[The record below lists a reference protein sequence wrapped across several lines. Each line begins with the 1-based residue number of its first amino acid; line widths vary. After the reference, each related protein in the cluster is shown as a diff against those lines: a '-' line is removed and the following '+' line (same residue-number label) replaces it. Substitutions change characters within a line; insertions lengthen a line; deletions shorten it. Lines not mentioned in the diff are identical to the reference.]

1 MATFPSMA
9 KAEIDGGVPPFLNA
23 QMSRGATLKKVIS
36 YKAEGAAT
44 AASSTIQDID
54 LPEGCIIDL
63 SSIAFSHNGVGSGNY
78 TVAVALT
85 DKNGNIVNNIIVPIG
100 VLAVAAAGAANEIVR
115 LGNTTNDNKP
125 ALLMVD
131 PYEKI
136 LEYINSKKGYLPE
149 VRNKNSVLKE
159 RYHFCIVVQNSAAV
173 AANKTFTIVMDCII
187 P

>member
-36 YKAEGAAT
+36 YTAEGAAT

-63 SSIAFSHNGVGSGNY
+63 SSVALSHNGVGAGTY
-78 TVAVALT
+78 TVGVAPT
-85 DKNGNIVNNIIVPIG
+85 DKNGNIVDNMIAPIA
-100 VLAVAAAGAANEIVR
+100 VLAATATANEIVR
-115 LGNTTNDNKP
+115 LGVTSNGNKP
-125 ALLMVD
+125 GLLMVD

-136 LEYINSKKGYLPE
+136 LSYIDSSGGWPD

>member
-9 KAEIDGGVPPFLNA
+9 KAQVAEGLPPLLNA
-23 QMSRGATLKKVIS
+23 QMSRGATIKKVVS
-36 YKAEGAAT
+36 YKAEGGAT

-63 SSIAFSHNGVGSGNY
+63 SSIALSHNGVGAGDY
-78 TVAVALT
+78 TVSVALT
-85 DKNGNIVNNIIVPIG
+85 DKNGNIVNNMIAPIG
-100 VLAVAAAGAANEIVR
+100 VLVATATANEIVR
-115 LGNTTNDNKP
+115 LDNTPNDYKP
-125 ALLMVD
+125 GLLMVD
-131 PYEKI
+131 PYERI
-136 LEYINSKKGYLPE
+136 LAYIISSKKMPD
-149 VRNKNSVLKE
+149 VQNKNSVLKE

>member
-36 YKAEGAAT
+36 YTAEGAAT

-63 SSIAFSHNGVGSGNY
+63 SSIALSHNGVGAGNY
-78 TVAVALT
+78 TVAIALT
-85 DKNGNIVNNIIVPIG
+85 DKNGNIVNNMIVSIG
-100 VLAVAAAGAANEIVR
+100 VLTATAKVNEIVR
-115 LGNTTNDNKP
+115 LDVTLNGNKP
-125 ALLMVD
+125 GLLMVD

-136 LEYINSKKGYLPE
+136 LALIDSSGGWPD

-159 RYHFCIVVQNSAAV
+159 KYHFCIVVQNSAEV

>member
-36 YKAEGAAT
+36 YTAEGAAT

-63 SSIAFSHNGVGSGNY
+63 SSIAFSHDGVGAGNY

-85 DKNGNIVNNIIVPIG
+85 DKNGNIVNNMIAPIG
-100 VLAVAAAGAANEIVR
+100 VLAATATSSEIVR
-115 LGNTTNDNKP
+115 LGVTSRGNKP
-125 ALLMVD
+125 GLLMVD

-136 LEYINSKKGYLPE
+136 LSYIDSSGGWPD

-159 RYHFCIVVQNSAAV
+159 KYHFCIVVQNSAAV

>member
-36 YKAEGAAT
+36 YTAEGAAT

-63 SSIAFSHNGVGSGNY
+63 SSIAFSHDGVGVGNY
-78 TVAVALT
+78 IVAIALT
-85 DKNGNIVNNIIVPIG
+85 DKNGNIVNNMIAPIG
-100 VLAVAAAGAANEIVR
+100 VLAATATANEIVR
-115 LGNTTNDNKP
+115 LGDFVGNKP
-125 ALLMVD
+125 GLLMVD

-136 LEYINSKKGYLPE
+136 LTAIISADEMPD
-149 VRNKNSVLKE
+149 VQNKNSVLKE

>member
-36 YKAEGAAT
+36 YTAEGAAT

-63 SSIAFSHNGVGSGNY
+63 SSIALSHNGVGGGNY

-85 DKNGNIVNNIIVPIG
+85 DKNGNIVNNMIAPIG
-100 VLAVAAAGAANEIVR
+100 VLKATDTVNEIVR
-115 LGNTTNDNKP
+115 LGVTDSGNVP
-125 ALLMVD
+125 GLLMVD

-136 LEYINSKKGYLPE
+136 LTAIIRADKMPD
-149 VRNKNSVLKE
+149 VQNKNSVLKE
-159 RYHFCIVVQNSAAV
+159 RYHFCIVVQNNAAI

>member
-36 YKAEGAAT
+36 YTAEGAAT

-63 SSIAFSHNGVGSGNY
+63 SSIALSHNGVGVGNY
-78 TVAVALT
+78 TVAIALT
-85 DKNGNIVNNIIVPIG
+85 DKNGNIANNIIAPIG
-100 VLAVAAAGAANEIVR
+100 VLAATATASEIVR
-115 LGNTTNDNKP
+115 LDVTANGNKP
-125 ALLMVD
+125 GLLMVD

-136 LEYINSKKGYLPE
+136 LSVISGDKMPD
-149 VRNKNSVLKE
+149 VQNKNSVLKE
-159 RYHFCIVVQNSAAV
+159 RYHFCIVVQNSAEVAV
-173 AANKTFTIVMDCII
+173 NKTFTIVMDCII

>member
-36 YKAEGAAT
+36 YTAEGAAT

-63 SSIAFSHNGVGSGNY
+63 SSIAFSHNGVGAGNY

-85 DKNGNIVNNIIVPIG
+85 DKNGNIVNNMIAPIG
-100 VLAVAAAGAANEIVR
+100 VLAATATDSEIVR
-115 LGNTTNDNKP
+115 LDVTSNGNKP
-125 ALLMVD
+125 GLLMVD

-136 LEYINSKKGYLPE
+136 LTYIISANEMPD
-149 VRNKNSVLKE
+149 VQNKNSVLKE

-173 AANKTFTIVMDCII
+173 KANKTFTIVMDCII

>member
-36 YKAEGAAT
+36 YTAEGADT

-63 SSIAFSHNGVGSGNY
+63 SSIAFSHNGVGAGYY

-85 DKNGNIVNNIIVPIG
+85 DKNGNIVDNMIAPIA
-100 VLAVAAAGAANEIVR
+100 VLMATDTANEIVR
-115 LGNTTNDNKP
+115 NNTTDYGNAP
-125 ALLMVD
+125 GLLMID

-136 LEYINSKKGYLPE
+136 LSYIYSSGGWPD

-159 RYHFCIVVQNSAAV
+159 KYHFCIVVQNLAAV

>member
-36 YKAEGAAT
+36 YTAEGAAT

-63 SSIAFSHNGVGSGNY
+63 SSIALSHNGVGVGSY
-78 TVAVALT
+78 TVAIALT
-85 DKNGNIVNNIIVPIG
+85 DKNGNIANNIIAPIG
-100 VLAVAAAGAANEIVR
+100 VLAATATANEIVR
-115 LGNTTNDNKP
+115 LGNTSNDNGQG
-125 ALLMVD
+125 LLMLD

-136 LEYINSKKGYLPE
+136 LEHIGSSGELPE

>member
-36 YKAEGAAT
+36 YTAEGAAT

-63 SSIAFSHNGVGSGNY
+63 SSIALSHNGVGAGNY

-85 DKNGNIVNNIIVPIG
+85 DKNGNIVNNMIAPIG
-100 VLAVAAAGAANEIVR
+100 VLAATTTSSEIVR
-115 LGNTTNDNKP
+115 LGVTSNGNKP
-125 ALLMVD
+125 GLLMVD

-136 LEYINSKKGYLPE
+136 LSYIDSSGELPE

>member
-23 QMSRGATLKKVIS
+23 QMSREATLKKVIS

-63 SSIAFSHNGVGSGNY
+63 SSIALSHDGVGAGNY

-85 DKNGNIVNNIIVPIG
+85 DKNGNIVNDIIAPIG
-100 VLAVAAAGAANEIVR
+100 VLATTATANEIVR
-115 LGNTTNDNKP
+115 LDVATNGNDP
-125 ALLMVD
+125 GLLMLD

-136 LEYINSKKGYLPE
+136 LGYIDSSGDLPE

-173 AANKTFTIVMDCII
+173 AVNRTFTIVMDCII

>member
-36 YKAEGAAT
+36 YTAEGAAT

-63 SSIAFSHNGVGSGNY
+63 SSIAFSHNGVGVGNY

-85 DKNGNIVNNIIVPIG
+85 DKNGNIVNNMIAPIG
-100 VLAVAAAGAANEIVR
+100 FLAATATANEIVR
-115 LGNTTNDNKP
+115 LDLIHNGNDP
-125 ALLMVD
+125 GLLMLD

-136 LEYINSKKGYLPE
+136 LQHIERGTELPE

-159 RYHFCIVVQNSAAV
+159 RYHFCIVVQNSEAV

>member
-36 YKAEGAAT
+36 YTAEGAAT

-63 SSIAFSHNGVGSGNY
+63 SSIALSHNGVGVGNY

-85 DKNGNIVNNIIVPIG
+85 DKNGNIVNNMIAPIG
-100 VLAVAAAGAANEIVR
+100 VLAATTMANEIVR
-115 LGNTTNDNKP
+115 LGVTPDDNKG
-125 ALLMVD
+125 LLMVD

-136 LEYINSKKGYLPE
+136 LSCIESSGGWPD

-159 RYHFCIVVQNSAAV
+159 RYHFCIVVQNSESV
-173 AANKTFTIVMDCII
+173 APNKTFTIVMDCII

>member
-36 YKAEGAAT
+36 YTAEGAAT

-63 SSIAFSHNGVGSGNY
+63 SSIAFSHDGVGTGKY
-78 TVAVALT
+78 TVAIALT
-85 DKNGNIVNNIIVPIG
+85 DKNGNIVNNIIAPIG
-100 VLAVAAAGAANEIVR
+100 VLAAEGASGEIVR
-115 LGNTTNDNKP
+115 LGVTSNGHKP
-125 ALLMVD
+125 GWLMVD

-136 LEYINSKKGYLPE
+136 LAYIDSSGDLPE

-159 RYHFCIVVQNSAAV
+159 RYHFCIVVQNSGIM
-173 AANKTFTIVMDCII
+173 AANKTFSIVMDCII

>member
-1 MATFPSMA
+1 MAIFPSMA

-36 YKAEGAAT
+36 YKAEGVAT
-44 AASSTIQDID
+44 EASSTIQDID

-63 SSIAFSHNGVGSGNY
+63 SSIAFSHDGVGVGDY
-78 TVAVALT
+78 TVSIALT
-85 DKNGNIVNNIIVPIG
+85 DKNGNIVNDMIFPIG
-100 VLAVAAAGAANEIVR
+100 VLTATDSSSEIVR
-115 LGNTTNDNKP
+115 LKNTLKGNKP
-125 ALLMVD
+125 GLLMVD

-136 LEYINSKKGYLPE
+136 LTAIISRGGMPDVK
-149 VRNKNSVLKE
+149 NKNSVLKE
-159 RYHFCIVVQNSAAV
+159 RYHFCIVVNNSAAV

>member
-9 KAEIDGGVPPFLNA
+9 KAQVAEGLPPFLNA
-23 QMSRGATLKKVIS
+23 QMSRGATLKKVVA
-36 YKAEGAAT
+36 YT
-44 AASSTIQDID
+44 AGTDVTAGGSTIQDID

-63 SSIAFSHNGVGSGNY
+63 SSVALSHNGVGAGNY
-78 TVAVALT
+78 TVCCALT
-85 DKNGNIVNNIIVPIG
+85 DKNGNIVNNIIAPIG
-100 VLAVAAAGAANEIVR
+100 VLKATATANEIVR
-115 LGNTTNDNKP
+115 LDNTFNGNKP
-125 ALLMVD
+125 GLLMVD

-136 LEYINSKKGYLPE
+136 LTAIISGDEMPD
-149 VRNKNSVLKE
+149 VQNKNSVLKE

>member
-36 YKAEGAAT
+36 YTAEGAAT

-63 SSIAFSHNGVGSGNY
+63 SSIALSHNGVGAGNY
-78 TVAVALT
+78 TVAIALT
-85 DKNGNIVNNIIVPIG
+85 DKNGNIVNNMIAPIG
-100 VLAVAAAGAANEIVR
+100 VLAATATANEIVR
-115 LGNTTNDNKP
+115 LGVTSNGNKP
-125 ALLMVD
+125 GLLMVD

-136 LEYINSKKGYLPE
+136 LTAISADEMPD
-149 VRNKNSVLKE
+149 VQNKNSVLKE

-173 AANKTFTIVMDCII
+173 VANKTFTIVMDCII

>member
-9 KAEIDGGVPPFLNA
+9 KAQVAEGLPPFLNA

-36 YKAEGAAT
+36 YTAEGAAT

-85 DKNGNIVNNIIVPIG
+85 DKNGNIVNNTIAPIG
-100 VLAVAAAGAANEIVR
+100 VLKATDTLSEIVR
-115 LGNTTNDNKP
+115 LDNTSNGNKP
-125 ALLMVD
+125 GLLMVD

-136 LEYINSKKGYLPE
+136 LTAIISGDYMPD
-149 VRNKNSVLKE
+149 VQNKNSVLKE
-159 RYHFCIVVQNSAAV
+159 RYHFCIVVQNSAPV

>member
-36 YKAEGAAT
+36 YTAEGTAT
-44 AASSTIQDID
+44 AVSSTIQDID

-63 SSIAFSHNGVGSGNY
+63 SSIAFSHDGVGAGNY

-85 DKNGNIVNNIIVPIG
+85 DKNGNIVNNIIAPIG
-100 VLAVAAAGAANEIVR
+100 VLAATGTANEIVR
-115 LGNTTNDNKP
+115 LGVTSNGNKP
-125 ALLMVD
+125 GLLMVD

-136 LEYINSKKGYLPE
+136 LGYIESSADLPE

-159 RYHFCIVVQNSAAV
+159 RYHFCIVVRNSAEVAV
-173 AANKTFTIVMDCII
+173 NKTFTIVMDCII

>member
-36 YKAEGAAT
+36 YTAEGTAT

-63 SSIAFSHNGVGSGNY
+63 SSVALSHNGVGAGDY
-78 TVAVALT
+78 TVGVALT
-85 DKNGNIVNNIIVPIG
+85 DKNGNIVDNMIAPIA
-100 VLAVAAAGAANEIVR
+100 VLAATTTANEIVR
-115 LGNTTNDNKP
+115 LDVTSKGNKP
-125 ALLMVD
+125 GLLMLD

-136 LEYINSKKGYLPE
+136 LSYIDSSGGWPD

-173 AANKTFTIVMDCII
+173 ETNKTFTIVMDCII

>member
-36 YKAEGAAT
+36 YTAEGAAT

-63 SSIAFSHNGVGSGNY
+63 SSIAFSHNGVGAGNY
-78 TVAVALT
+78 TVAIALT
-85 DKNGNIVNNIIVPIG
+85 DKNGNIVNNMIIPIG
-100 VLAVAAAGAANEIVR
+100 VLAATATANEIVR
-115 LGNTTNDNKP
+115 LGVTSNGNKP
-125 ALLMVD
+125 GFLMVD

-136 LEYINSKKGYLPE
+136 LTAVSSAEMPD
-149 VRNKNSVLKE
+149 VQNKNSVLKE

>member
-36 YKAEGAAT
+36 YTAEGADT
-44 AASSTIQDID
+44 AASSIIQDID
-54 LPEGCIIDL
+54 LPEGCVIDL
-63 SSIAFSHNGVGSGNY
+63 SSIAFSHNGVGAGDY

-85 DKNGNIVNNIIVPIG
+85 DKNGNIVNDIIVPIG
-100 VLAVAAAGAANEIVR
+100 VLVATATADEIVR
-115 LGNTTNDNKP
+115 LGVTSKGNKP
-125 ALLMVD
+125 GLLMVD

-136 LEYINSKKGYLPE
+136 LTAIISGDKMPD

-159 RYHFCIVVQNSAAV
+159 RYHFCVVVQNSATIAV
-173 AANKTFTIVMDCII
+173 NKTFTIVMDCII

>member
-9 KAEIDGGVPPFLNA
+9 KAEIDGGGPPFLNA

-36 YKAEGAAT
+36 YTAEGTAT
-44 AASSTIQDID
+44 AASSIIQDID

-63 SSIAFSHNGVGSGNY
+63 SSIALSHNGVGAGNY
-78 TVAVALT
+78 TVSVALT
-85 DKNGNIVNNIIVPIG
+85 DKNGNIVNNMIAPIG
-100 VLAVAAAGAANEIVR
+100 VLAATATANEIVR
-115 LGNTTNDNKP
+115 LGVTSNGNDQG
-125 ALLMVD
+125 LLMLD

-136 LEYINSKKGYLPE
+136 LGDIDSSGGLPE

-159 RYHFCIVVQNSAAV
+159 RYHFCIVVQNSAGV

>member
-1 MATFPSMA
+1 MAIFPSMA

-23 QMSRGATLKKVIS
+23 QMSRGTTLKKVIS
-36 YKAEGAAT
+36 YTAEGDAT
-44 AASSTIQDID
+44 EASSTIQDID

-63 SSIAFSHNGVGSGNY
+63 SSIAFSHNGVGAGDY

-85 DKNGNIVNNIIVPIG
+85 DKNGNIVNNMTAPIG
-100 VLAVAAAGAANEIVR
+100 VLTATATANEIVR
-115 LGNTTNDNKP
+115 LGVTSNSNNP
-125 ALLMVD
+125 GLLMVD

-136 LEYINSKKGYLPE
+136 LSIIISAGEMPE
-149 VRNKNSVLKE
+149 VQNKNSVLKE
-159 RYHFCIVVQNSAAV
+159 RYHLCIVVQNSAAV

>member
-36 YKAEGAAT
+36 YTAEGAAT
-44 AASSTIQDID
+44 AASSIIQDID

-63 SSIAFSHNGVGSGNY
+63 SSIAFSHDGVGAGYY

-85 DKNGNIVNNIIVPIG
+85 DKNGNIVNNMIAPIG
-100 VLAVAAAGAANEIVR
+100 SFTATATANEIVR
-115 LGNTTNDNKP
+115 MDVTTYGNKP
-125 ALLMVD
+125 GLLMVD

-136 LEYINSKKGYLPE
+136 LGYIDSSGDLPE

-159 RYHFCIVVQNSAAV
+159 RYHFCIVVQNSAEVAV
-173 AANKTFTIVMDCII
+173 NKTFTIVMDCII

>member
-36 YKAEGAAT
+36 YTAEGADT

-63 SSIAFSHNGVGSGNY
+63 SSIALSHNGVGVGHY

-85 DKNGNIVNNIIVPIG
+85 DKNGNIVDNMIAPI
-100 VLAVAAAGAANEIVR
+100 AVFAATATANEIVR
-115 LGNTTNDNKP
+115 NNTTADGNDP
-125 ALLMVD
+125 GLLMLD
-131 PYEKI
+131 PYKKI
-136 LEYINSKKGYLPE
+136 LSYIDSSGGWPD

-159 RYHFCIVVQNSAAV
+159 RYHFCIVVQNSKTV

>member
-36 YKAEGAAT
+36 YTAEGAAT
-44 AASSTIQDID
+44 KASSTIQDID

-63 SSIAFSHNGVGSGNY
+63 SSIALSHNGVGAGVYS
-78 TVAVALT
+78 VAIALT
-85 DKNGNIVNNIIVPIG
+85 DKNGNIVNNMIAPIG
-100 VLAVAAAGAANEIVR
+100 VLTATDTANEIVR
-115 LGNTTNDNKP
+115 LGVTSNGNKP
-125 ALLMVD
+125 GLLMVD

-136 LEYINSKKGYLPE
+136 LAYIDSSGDLPE

-159 RYHFCIVVQNSAAV
+159 RYHFCIVVQNEAAV

>member
-36 YKAEGAAT
+36 YTAEGAAT

-63 SSIAFSHNGVGSGNY
+63 SSIALSHNGVGAGNY

-85 DKNGNIVNNIIVPIG
+85 DKNGNIVNNMIAPIG
-100 VLAVAAAGAANEIVR
+100 VLEATDTANEIVR
-115 LGNTTNDNKP
+115 LGVTSNGNKP
-125 ALLMVD
+125 RLLMVD

-136 LEYINSKKGYLPE
+136 LAAISADKMPD
-149 VRNKNSVLKE
+149 VQNKNSVLKE
-159 RYHFCIVVQNSAAV
+159 RYHFCIVVQNSAEVAV
-173 AANKTFTIVMDCII
+173 NKTFTIVMDCII

>member
-36 YKAEGAAT
+36 YTAEGAAT

-63 SSIAFSHNGVGSGNY
+63 SSIAFSHNGVGVGEY
-78 TVAVALT
+78 TVAIALT
-85 DKNGNIVNNIIVPIG
+85 DKNGNIVNNMIAPIG
-100 VLAVAAAGAANEIVR
+100 VLAATATANEIVR
-115 LGNTTNDNKP
+115 LGVTSNG
-125 ALLMVD
+125 LLMLD

-136 LEYINSKKGYLPE
+136 LEYIDSSGELPE

-159 RYHFCIVVQNSAAV
+159 RYHFCIVVQNSEAV
-173 AANKTFTIVMDCII
+173 AVNRTFTIVMDCII

>member
-36 YKAEGAAT
+36 YTAEGAAT

-63 SSIAFSHNGVGSGNY
+63 SSIAFSHNGVGAGNY

-85 DKNGNIVNNIIVPIG
+85 DKNGNIVNNMIAPIG
-100 VLAVAAAGAANEIVR
+100 VLAATATANEIVR
-115 LGNTTNDNKP
+115 LDVTSNGNKP
-125 ALLMVD
+125 GLLMVD

-136 LEYINSKKGYLPE
+136 LTAISGDEMPDAQ
-149 VRNKNSVLKE
+149 NKNSVLKE
-159 RYHFCIVVQNSAAV
+159 RYHFCIVVQNWAAV

>member
-36 YKAEGAAT
+36 YTAEGAAT

-63 SSIAFSHNGVGSGNY
+63 SSIAFSHNGVGVGDY
-78 TVAVALT
+78 TVSIALT
-85 DKNGNIVNNIIVPIG
+85 DKNGNIVNNMIAPIG
-100 VLAVAAAGAANEIVR
+100 VLAATGAANEIVR
-115 LGNTTNDNKP
+115 LGDTSNGNDP
-125 ALLMVD
+125 GLLMLD

-136 LEYINSKKGYLPE
+136 LTVISGADKMPD
-149 VRNKNSVLKE
+149 VQNKNSVLKE

-173 AANKTFTIVMDCII
+173 EANKTFTIVMDCII